1 MEEKNKDT
9 IQWTDEQAHVINTR
23 RGNLLVSAAAG
34 SGKTAVLVERIIEM
48 VTGTN
53 THGERVGD
61 VDPVDVDE
69 LLVVTFTNAA
79 AAQMKEKVGKALQ
92 KKIDEMSDAGEYDE
106 HLIRQ
111 MTLINH
117 AEICT
122 IDSFCLR
129 IVKEYFSR
137 VQLDAAFDI
146 ADNAEMEIIRKDVLD
161 NVMEMCYADDQLIP
175 GFRQLVKTF
184 ARKEKDGAVTELV
197 EKLVRIVSSY
207 PEPYRWLQD
216 ARDAVAVPQWA
227 ETDDANRRKYIM
239 GIDMV
244 AAFADEVKQIIYS
257 ALNMAREIQEY
268 TNEAYQMESYG
279 LRIDR
284 DVDMLVHMSKLCDS
298 QDTVDLFE
306 LKDIYEKSVRQKNI
320 SPDEDECGNK
330 LYYAFDTLGRNYKK
344 PDPELK
350 NLVVNRRTIY
360 RDMVMEIMDI
370 IDDASS
376 IIEQARMMAPAI
388 ISLIDLTELYMRELM
403 KAKKD
408 KNLFEFHDIE
418 EFAFQ
423 ILCDKIEGSRP
434 VPSEIG
440 LQVAGRYRE
449 ILVDEYQDSNFLQ
462 EYILGSVAGHGTGI
476 RNMFM
481 VGDVKQ
487 SIYGFRMARP
497 DLFIGKYDSYRR
509 LSCDDEADPEE
520 NGSCILL
527 TRNFRSEINVLR
539 TVNIIFSQ
547 LMMDSLGGIE
557 YDDAAKLNSR
567 FAVDGENG
575 GLYEPGDSECEQGPE
590 SEYILIENKVK
601 DLDPYGSYTNPQ
613 VEAVYIASRID
624 EIVNGESP
632 LYVGHGEDR
641 RKAEYRDI
649 VILLRSVSTA
659 AADFERVFADAGIPL
674 YIESEK
680 GYFDAAEISCL
691 ISMLSVID
699 NSYVDYDMAAVLRSP
714 LVGLNEEELAL
725 IVGEY
730 RAEYETEKKDY
741 NARLYDK
748 LGAYMDSHADDDTH
762 LVHALRKFLDML
774 IYLKDNKNYMSI
786 SDILRYVLDETGY
799 YWFAGARPMGKRRQ
813 ANIDMLI
820 KRADDFEKNSKGVFN
835 FIRYV
840 DKLRVHD
847 LDFAEADVVSENEN
861 VVRVMTMHKSKG
873 LEFPVVFVSNLGRG
887 FNKLDARTSV
897 LMHQDFFIASDLID
911 PVSRGRRKSFYKKV
925 MARRII
931 SETYAEEMRILYVAL
946 TRAKEKLYMTACFG
960 DLDKYVE
967 NREIWV
973 CRDHERMDFTAVMN
987 ADCYSDWIYTALAYA
1002 EHRDVVEVKKV
1013 RTSDFILSAEDG
1025 EIKTVRDM
1033 KKTEEAE
1040 PACEDG
1046 QNEDGLTDQ
1055 MKVYEEA
1062 RAGLEYVYPHRYS
1075 GLKSKMS
1082 ITEIKKLQSQ
1092 GEEQQTESIMNQ
1104 HAYIERSK
1112 VPVPGFMR
1120 NETVF
1125 HGNEIGTI
1133 YHKIMEMADFQA
1145 DTRES
1150 AEMDVNRV
1158 FELGLFDEVYRSKI
1172 NPDKVYSM
1180 IHSSL
1185 GRRMAAADEAG
1196 ELFREKQFYMMMTP
1210 DEILKD
1216 YSGDGE
1222 ETIVVQGIIDAYF
1235 VENGEIILMDY
1246 KTDTVR
1252 KTDELV
1258 QKYRVQLDKYAEVL
1272 EQLTGMKVREK
1283 TIYSFCLDTTV
1294 NL

>member
-23 RGNLLVSAAAG
+23 KGNLLVSAAAG

-92 KKIDEMSDAGEYDE
+92 KKIDEMSAAGEYDD

-207 PEPYRWLQD
+207 PEPYKWLQN

-227 ETDDANRRKYIM
+227 ETEDACRRKYIM

-284 DVDMLVHMSKLCDS
+284 DVEMLMHMSKICNS

-350 NLVVNRRTIY
+350 DLVVNRRTIY

-370 IDDASS
+370 IDDARS
-376 IIEQARMMAPAI
+376 IIEQAHMMAPAI

-403 KAKKD
+403 KVKMD

-547 LMMDSLGGIE
+547 LMMDSVGGIE

-741 NARLYDK
+741 NARLYD
-748 LGAYMDSHADDDTH
+748 
-762 LVHALRKFLDML
+762 
-774 IYLKDNKNYMSI
+774 
-786 SDILRYVLDETGY
+786 
-799 YWFAGARPMGKRRQ
+799 
-813 ANIDMLI
+813 
-820 KRADDFEKNSKGVFN
+820 
-835 FIRYV
+835 
-840 DKLRVHD
+840 
-847 LDFAEADVVSENEN
+847 
-861 VVRVMTMHKSKG
+861 
-873 LEFPVVFVSNLGRG
+873 
-887 FNKLDARTSV
+887 
-897 LMHQDFFIASDLID
+897 
-911 PVSRGRRKSFYKKV
+911 
-925 MARRII
+925 
-931 SETYAEEMRILYVAL
+931 
-946 TRAKEKLYMTACFG
+946 
-960 DLDKYVE
+960 
-967 NREIWV
+967 
-973 CRDHERMDFTAVMN
+973 
-987 ADCYSDWIYTALAYA
+987 
-1002 EHRDVVEVKKV
+1002 
-1013 RTSDFILSAEDG
+1013 
-1025 EIKTVRDM
+1025 
-1033 KKTEEAE
+1033 
-1040 PACEDG
+1040 
-1046 QNEDGLTDQ
+1046 
-1055 MKVYEEA
+1055 
-1062 RAGLEYVYPHRYS
+1062 
-1075 GLKSKMS
+1075 
-1082 ITEIKKLQSQ
+1082 
-1092 GEEQQTESIMNQ
+1092 
-1104 HAYIERSK
+1104 
-1112 VPVPGFMR
+1112 
-1120 NETVF
+1120 
-1125 HGNEIGTI
+1125 
-1133 YHKIMEMADFQA
+1133 
-1145 DTRES
+1145 
-1150 AEMDVNRV
+1150 
-1158 FELGLFDEVYRSKI
+1158 
-1172 NPDKVYSM
+1172 
-1180 IHSSL
+1180 
-1185 GRRMAAADEAG
+1185 
-1196 ELFREKQFYMMMTP
+1196 
-1210 DEILKD
+1210 
-1216 YSGDGE
+1216 
-1222 ETIVVQGIIDAYF
+1222 
-1235 VENGEIILMDY
+1235 
-1246 KTDTVR
+1246 
-1252 KTDELV
+1252 
-1258 QKYRVQLDKYAEVL
+1258 
-1272 EQLTGMKVREK
+1272 
-1283 TIYSFCLDTTV
+1283 
-1294 NL
+1294 